1 MKFGELSLIA
11 EKTLNLGDIETLD
24 DLNNHVDARVNNALK
39 SRGMSGD
46 DNIYAVI
53 PSSTQGNLTI
63 FEITTDPGS
72 DDNEELTYTA
82 KKKGQITPD
91 GDLISSP
98 ILRGKMVVYGV
109 QKPDGSTAGEI
120 RQLPGGEKLPGFNVS
135 PAKPGMRYRKVM
147 GGVDEGEGIPFSGT
161 PQEEPDPTL
170 PQGPEINLQAAP
182 AGVDPEQ
189 YAKDQAA
196 RDARRIEN
204 EMLFKAKEKEIA
216 TARRSAG
223 HTAAD
228 MKRLKDELEELR
240 VELGLDA
247 ATPKLA
253 TVTPTWS
260 DRTKS

>member
-135 PAKPGMRYRKVM
+135 PARPGMRYRKVM

-182 AGVDPEQ
+182 AGVSPEEF
-189 YAKDQAA
+189 AKA
-196 RDARRIEN
+196 RAERTAELELEKDKRAT
-204 EMLFKAKEKEIA
+204 LEKELNDLKRDKKA
-216 TARRSAG
+216 GQFSAAQDNRIK
-223 HTAAD
+223 H
-228 MKRLKDELEELR
+228 LERELR
-240 VELGLDA
+240 GKPAPEEGTYFGDA
-247 ATPKLA
+247 SK
-253 TVTPTWS
+253 
-260 DRTKS
+260 

>member
-98 ILRGKMVVYGV
+98 ILRGNMVVYGV

-135 PAKPGMRYRKVM
+135 PARPGMRYRKVM
-147 GGVDEGEGIPFSGT
+147 GGVDEGEGVPFSGT
-161 PQEEPDPTL
+161 PQEEPDPKL
-170 PQGPEINLQAAP
+170 SQGPEINIQAPSVQEP
-182 AGVDPEQ
+182 AASPDGVS
-189 YAKDQAA
+189 
-196 RDARRIEN
+196 RDEFEKRKSETDMRVLA
-204 EMLFKAKEKEIA
+204 KAKGI
-216 TARRSAG
+216 
-223 HTAAD
+223 
-228 MKRLKDELEELR
+228 
-240 VELGLDA
+240 
-247 ATPKLA
+247 
-253 TVTPTWS
+253 
-260 DRTKS
+260 

>member
-135 PAKPGMRYRKVM
+135 PARPGMRYRKVM
-147 GGVDEGEGIPFSGT
+147 GGVDEGEGVPFSGT
-161 PQEEPDPTL
+161 PQEEPDPKL
-170 PQGPEINLQAAP
+170 SQGPEINIQAAP

-189 YAKDQAA
+189 YARDIAA
-196 RDARRIEN
+196 RDAKRSEN
-204 EMLFKAKEKEIA
+204 EMLAKAKEEELAAAKSEGLLDA
-216 TARRSAG
+216 SAMAHLEAEVARLNNAAAI
-223 HTAAD
+223 AAD
-228 MKRLKDELEELR
+228 EDKSKKTWGGKRLK
-240 VELGLDA
+240 
-247 ATPKLA
+247 
-253 TVTPTWS
+253 
-260 DRTKS
+260 